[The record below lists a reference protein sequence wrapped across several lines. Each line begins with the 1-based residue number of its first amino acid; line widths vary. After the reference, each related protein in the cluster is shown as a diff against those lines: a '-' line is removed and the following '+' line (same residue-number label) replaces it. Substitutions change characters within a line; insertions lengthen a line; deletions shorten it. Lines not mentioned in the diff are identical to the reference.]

1 MKKFRVPDDASTVDP
16 RVQEG
21 SNPFIQRET
30 VYGQSY
36 NTRKFIQENTLS
48 PQARSDPTRL
58 ISTRYNTNLER
69 VRSTNSYPTQ
79 SQSRPPTAEQQQQQ
93 QQENISEDIILGP
106 FLPPSPYTELY
117 SSKYIAEQTDG
128 YSRRSTNRVYDS
140 PFKNQQDMLAYKY
153 HKKQSAPAPV
163 YTQVT
168 GQPLARSAKTH
179 LSLPGPEILARSI
192 EPKLEPHSTYQRSYK
207 DITYHEAVTTPI
219 SLSKYN
225 ISDQSHSVAGDNQAS
240 FGRNKQWK
248 LIDLQDRW
256 SKTKA
261 QRQYHVHHPEYV
273 PYVGDGTMR
282 AKKEILIADLIERQ
296 RMMTV
301 R

>member
-21 SNPFIQRET
+21 PHPFIQRES

-48 PQARSDPTRL
+48 AQARSDPAHL

-69 VRSTNSYPTQ
+69 VRSMNSYPTQ
-79 SQSRPPTAEQQQQQ
+79 SQPKSTADQ
-93 QQENISEDIILGP
+93 QQENVSEDLILGP
-106 FLPPSPYTELY
+106 FLPPSPYNELY
-117 SSKYIAEQTDG
+117 SSKYITEHTDG
-128 YSRRSTNRVYDS
+128 YSRRSTNRVYES
-140 PFKNQQDMLAYKY
+140 PFKNQQDMLAYKF
-153 HKKQSAPAPV
+153 HKKQSTPV
-163 YTQVT
+163 AAYAQMT
-168 GQPLARSAKTH
+168 GPPLTKSAKVR
-179 LSLPGPEILARSI
+179 LALPGPEILSRSI

-207 DITYHEAVTTPI
+207 DISYHEAITPI
-219 SLSKYN
+219 SLSKYT
-225 ISDQSHSVAGDNQAS
+225 SDPSQSV
-240 FGRNKQWK
+240 GRNKQWK
-248 LIDLQDRW
+248 LVDLQDRW

-261 QRQYHVHHPEYV
+261 QRQYHANHPEYV